1 MGLFSGG
8 NSKRTTNNE
17 TTNFNTS
24 FGIGGDNTG
33 LAISGDGNNIKT
45 TDFGAIKGALS
56 VVEEVSNQS
65 LISNKDIVEQVLLGN
80 TETNLAIAGLAA
92 ENGDNVTYLADA
104 TIAGNQALTE
114 TAMDNGVYLADATI
128 LGNQALTETAMN
140 NNALLISQFGSDMF
154 AMSDKNAALS
164 QASMDNTA
172 ALSSQF
178 SSDLNS
184 AYSGFGADLTAVT
197 ESSIMANA
205 QLTSE
210 VNSLVG
216 DISADSN
223 QTLMEMAEMQSRG
236 LDNALE
242 IAGNMSMDDSA
253 EASTDMIK
261 YISIAA
267 GIVAIAMV
275 FK

>member
-1 MGLFSGG
+1 VGLFSGG

-33 LAISGDGNNIKT
+33 LAISGDDNNIQT
-45 TDFGAIKGALS
+45 TDFGAVKGAFS
-56 VVEEVSNQS
+56 VVEEVSNQA

-80 TETNLAIAGLAA
+80 TETNLAIAGLA
-92 ENGDNVTYLADA
+92 EESNDNITYLADA
-104 TIAGNQALTE
+104 TIS
-114 TAMDNGVYLADATI
+114 
-128 LGNQALTETAMN
+128 GNQALTETAMN
-140 NNALLISQFGSDMF
+140 NNALLVSQFGSDMF
-154 AMSDKNAALS
+154 AMSDRNAELS
-164 QASMDNTA
+164 QAAMDNTA

-178 SSDLNS
+178 SADLNT

-197 ESSIMANA
+197 ESAQAANA

-210 VNSLVG
+210 VNNLVT
-216 DISADSN
+216 DINTQGN
-223 QTLMEMAEMQSRG
+223 QTLMQMAEMQSRG

-242 IAGNMSMDDSA
+242 IAGNISMDDAA
-253 EASTDMIK
+253 EASTNMVK
-261 YISIAA
+261 YLSIAA
-267 GIVAIAMV
+267 GVVAIAMV

>member
-1 MGLFSGG
+1 VGLFGGG

-24 FGIGGDNTG
+24 FGIGGDNDG
-33 LAISGDGNNIKT
+33 SAISGDSNNVFT
-45 TDFGAIKGALS
+45 TDFGAIKGAFG
-56 VVEEVSNQS
+56 VV
-65 LISNKDIVEQVLLGN
+65 DQVLLGN

-92 ENGDNVTYLADA
+92 ENGANAIFLAE
-104 TIAGNQALTE
+104 TSIAGNQALSE
-114 TAMDNGVYLADATI
+114 SVMNNQALLIDQFGADMAEMSAKNAAISQSAMDN
-128 LGNQALTETAMN
+128 N
-140 NNALLISQFGSDMF
+140 S
-154 AMSDKNAALS
+154 
-164 QASMDNTA
+164 

-178 SSDLNS
+178 GADLSS
-184 AYSGFGADLTAVT
+184 AYSGFGADLSAIT
-197 ESSIMANA
+197 ESSIIANA

-216 DISADSN
+216 EISAGGN

-242 IAGNMSMDDSA
+242 IAGNISMDDAA
-253 EASTDMIK
+253 EASTNMVK
-261 YISIAA
+261 YLSIAA
-267 GIVAIAMV
+267 GVVAIAMV